1 MLRILLALFIAASP
15 CAALAAGGGKKGKE
29 VTDPIVD
36 LALVALPVVVK
47 GRAENYVFLQV
58 RLHVAPGQDVAKL
71 RTMEPYYRDALVR
84 AAHRQPFVNPNDWT
98 VVDDK
103 RLKAVMLAE
112 ARRIS
117 GPKAIAKVEIVSQTP
132 RRVAGMVRPSA
143 APRKTPPKSL

>member
-1 MLRILLALFIAASP
+1 MLRLLLAFLIVASP
-15 CAALAAGGGKKGKE
+15 CAALAAGGGKKDKE
-29 VTDPIVD
+29 PTEPVVD

-58 RLHVAPGQDVAKL
+58 RLHVAPGQDARKL
-71 RTMEPYYRDALVR
+71 RSMEPYYRDALVR

-117 GPKAIAKVEIVSQTP
+117 GPKAIAKVEILKQTP
-132 RRVAGMVRPSA
+132 RRVAGMVRPGA
-143 APRKTPPKSL
+143 GQRKPPKSL

>member
-1 MLRILLALFIAASP
+1 MLRLLLALIIAASP
-15 CAALAAGGGKKGKE
+15 CAALAAGGGKKDKE
-29 VTDPIVD
+29 PTEPVVD
-36 LALVALPVVVK
+36 LAMVGLPVVVE

-58 RLHVAPGQDVAKL
+58 RLHAAPGQDLARL
-71 RTMEPYYRDALVR
+71 RAMEPYYRDALVR

-117 GPKAIAKVEIVSQTP
+117 GPKSIARVEIVRQTP
-132 RRVAGMVRPSA
+132 RRVAGMVRPGVT
-143 APRKTPPKSL
+143 PRKPPKSL